1 MKTTEVNKELV
12 GRRCECMC
20 LGSMVTGVIED
31 ITVTKYTAEVK
42 VRYDEPQRWGNEV
55 LHSGWAHG
63 DKDDESGS
71 LKYLRLLPEPV
82 RPDYE
87 TLIVTFCDPIRT
99 LERRIF
105 DDPQAWGVSAL
116 KEWID
121 GYEST
126 RFTQIGRNLRIQHG
140 ERARMARPTYRNRN
154 LQNGVTMARER
165 TDDWMQM
172 AKDLARAERELQIE
186 HWVYITF
193 EYRECD
199 RSRVVLHKI
208 DMPRR
213 MLDRWRWLVEW
224 RRAKYVCQY
233 PRKGVQVYYCYYDKR
248 TGLQTGFGSLL
259 SCVAAAK
266 AQITKVERKIEEYVS
281 YMSGNDLFFDPTTD
295 EKLRCAKKK
304 LAQKRAKYAEL
315 CALLQ
320 SEVAKHR
327 ANPGICKLFL
337 GFRKLGE
344 FTDIP
349 QARKFAEE
357 SGETGT
363 FNLIG
368 NRFRDSWYQPKCI
381 EEAGI

>member
-1 MKTTEVNKELV
+1 
-12 GRRCECMC
+12 
-20 LGSMVTGVIED
+20 
-31 ITVTKYTAEVK
+31 
-42 VRYDEPQRWGNEV
+42 
-55 LHSGWAHG
+55 
-63 DKDDESGS
+63 
-71 LKYLRLLPEPV
+71 
-82 RPDYE
+82 
-87 TLIVTFCDPIRT
+87 
-99 LERRIF
+99 
-105 DDPQAWGVSAL
+105 
-116 KEWID
+116 
-121 GYEST
+121 
-126 RFTQIGRNLRIQHG
+126 
-140 ERARMARPTYRNRN
+140 MARPTYRNRN

-165 TDDWMQM
+165 TNDWMQM

>member
-1 MKTTEVNKELV
+1 
-12 GRRCECMC
+12 
-20 LGSMVTGVIED
+20 
-31 ITVTKYTAEVK
+31 
-42 VRYDEPQRWGNEV
+42 
-55 LHSGWAHG
+55 
-63 DKDDESGS
+63 
-71 LKYLRLLPEPV
+71 
-82 RPDYE
+82 
-87 TLIVTFCDPIRT
+87 
-99 LERRIF
+99 
-105 DDPQAWGVSAL
+105 
-116 KEWID
+116 
-121 GYEST
+121 
-126 RFTQIGRNLRIQHG
+126 
-140 ERARMARPTYRNRN
+140 
-154 LQNGVTMARER
+154 MARER
-165 TDDWMQM
+165 IDDWMQM

-193 EYRECD
+193 EYREDD

-233 PRKGVQVYYCYYDKR
+233 PRKGVQVYHCYYDKR
-248 TGLQTGFGSLL
+248 TGLQTGFGS
-259 SCVAAAK
+259 
-266 AQITKVERKIEEYVS
+266 
-281 YMSGNDLFFDPTTD
+281 LFFDPTTD

-304 LAQKRAKYAEL
+304 LAQKRAKFAEL

-327 ANPGICKLFL
+327 ANPGIYKLFI

-368 NRFRDSWYQPKCI
+368 DRFRDSWYQSKRI
-381 EEAGI
+381 GEAGN

>member
-1 MKTTEVNKELV
+1 
-12 GRRCECMC
+12 
-20 LGSMVTGVIED
+20 
-31 ITVTKYTAEVK
+31 
-42 VRYDEPQRWGNEV
+42 
-55 LHSGWAHG
+55 
-63 DKDDESGS
+63 
-71 LKYLRLLPEPV
+71 
-82 RPDYE
+82 
-87 TLIVTFCDPIRT
+87 
-99 LERRIF
+99 
-105 DDPQAWGVSAL
+105 
-116 KEWID
+116 
-121 GYEST
+121 
-126 RFTQIGRNLRIQHG
+126 
-140 ERARMARPTYRNRN
+140 
-154 LQNGVTMARER
+154 MARER
-165 TDDWMQM
+165 IDDWMQK

-193 EYRECD
+193 EYREDD

-327 ANPGICKLFL
+327 TNPGIYKLFI
-337 GFRKLGE
+337 GFRKPGE

-368 NRFRDSWYQPKCI
+368 DRFRDSWYQSKRI
-381 EEAGI
+381 GETGN

>member
-1 MKTTEVNKELV
+1 
-12 GRRCECMC
+12 
-20 LGSMVTGVIED
+20 
-31 ITVTKYTAEVK
+31 
-42 VRYDEPQRWGNEV
+42 
-55 LHSGWAHG
+55 
-63 DKDDESGS
+63 
-71 LKYLRLLPEPV
+71 
-82 RPDYE
+82 
-87 TLIVTFCDPIRT
+87 
-99 LERRIF
+99 
-105 DDPQAWGVSAL
+105 
-116 KEWID
+116 
-121 GYEST
+121 
-126 RFTQIGRNLRIQHG
+126 
-140 ERARMARPTYRNRN
+140 
-154 LQNGVTMARER
+154 MARER

-304 LAQKRAKYAEL
+304 LAQKGQSMPN
-315 CALLQ
+315 CAPC
-320 SEVAKHR
+320 SKARSPNIGPIPVS
-327 ANPGICKLFL
+327 ANCSSAFASWANLRTSRKPANSRKKAVKQGLSTLSATVFGIVGISRNVSK
-337 GFRKLGE
+337 KPE
-344 FTDIP
+344 F
-349 QARKFAEE
+349 E
-357 SGETGT
+357 S
-363 FNLIG
+363 
-368 NRFRDSWYQPKCI
+368 
-381 EEAGI
+381 

>member
-1 MKTTEVNKELV
+1 
-12 GRRCECMC
+12 
-20 LGSMVTGVIED
+20 
-31 ITVTKYTAEVK
+31 
-42 VRYDEPQRWGNEV
+42 
-55 LHSGWAHG
+55 
-63 DKDDESGS
+63 
-71 LKYLRLLPEPV
+71 
-82 RPDYE
+82 
-87 TLIVTFCDPIRT
+87 
-99 LERRIF
+99 
-105 DDPQAWGVSAL
+105 
-116 KEWID
+116 
-121 GYEST
+121 
-126 RFTQIGRNLRIQHG
+126 
-140 ERARMARPTYRNRN
+140 
-154 LQNGVTMARER
+154 MARER
-165 TDDWMQM
+165 TDDWMQE

-320 SEVAKHR
+320 SEVPNIGPIPVS
-327 ANPGICKLFL
+327 ANCSSAFASWANLRTSRKPANSRKKAVKQGLSTLSATVFGIVGISRNVSK
-337 GFRKLGE
+337 KPE
-344 FTDIP
+344 F
-349 QARKFAEE
+349 E
-357 SGETGT
+357 S
-363 FNLIG
+363 
-368 NRFRDSWYQPKCI
+368 
-381 EEAGI
+381 

>member
-1 MKTTEVNKELV
+1 
-12 GRRCECMC
+12 
-20 LGSMVTGVIED
+20 MV
-31 ITVTKYTAEVK
+31 
-42 VRYDEPQRWGNEV
+42 
-55 LHSGWAHG
+55 
-63 DKDDESGS
+63 
-71 LKYLRLLPEPV
+71 
-82 RPDYE
+82 
-87 TLIVTFCDPIRT
+87 
-99 LERRIF
+99 
-105 DDPQAWGVSAL
+105 
-116 KEWID
+116 
-121 GYEST
+121 
-126 RFTQIGRNLRIQHG
+126 
-140 ERARMARPTYRNRN
+140 
-154 LQNGVTMARER
+154 RER
-165 TDDWMQM
+165 IDDWMQM
-172 AKDLARAERELQIE
+172 AKDLAHAERELQIE

-193 EYRECD
+193 EYREDD

-213 MLDRWRWLVEW
+213 MFDRWQWLVEW

-266 AQITKVERKIEEYVS
+266 AQITKIGRKMEEYVS

-304 LAQKRAKYAEL
+304 LAQKRAKFAEL

-327 ANPGICKLFL
+327 ANPGIYKLFI

-368 NRFRDSWYQPKCI
+368 DRFRDSWYQSKRI
-381 EEAGI
+381 GEAGN

>member
-1 MKTTEVNKELV
+1 
-12 GRRCECMC
+12 
-20 LGSMVTGVIED
+20 
-31 ITVTKYTAEVK
+31 
-42 VRYDEPQRWGNEV
+42 
-55 LHSGWAHG
+55 
-63 DKDDESGS
+63 
-71 LKYLRLLPEPV
+71 
-82 RPDYE
+82 
-87 TLIVTFCDPIRT
+87 
-99 LERRIF
+99 
-105 DDPQAWGVSAL
+105 
-116 KEWID
+116 
-121 GYEST
+121 
-126 RFTQIGRNLRIQHG
+126 
-140 ERARMARPTYRNRN
+140 MARPTYRNRN

-281 YMSGNDLFFDPTTD
+281 FRPDDRRKIALRQKEIGAEKGKVCRTVRPAPKRGRQTSGQSRYLQTVPR
-295 EKLRCAKKK
+295 LSQAGRIYGHPASP
-304 LAQKRAKYAEL
+304 QIRGRKR
-315 CALLQ
+315 
-320 SEVAKHR
+320 
-327 ANPGICKLFL
+327 
-337 GFRKLGE
+337 
-344 FTDIP
+344 
-349 QARKFAEE
+349 
-357 SGETGT
+357 
-363 FNLIG
+363 
-368 NRFRDSWYQPKCI
+368 
-381 EEAGI
+381 

>member
-1 MKTTEVNKELV
+1 
-12 GRRCECMC
+12 
-20 LGSMVTGVIED
+20 
-31 ITVTKYTAEVK
+31 
-42 VRYDEPQRWGNEV
+42 
-55 LHSGWAHG
+55 
-63 DKDDESGS
+63 
-71 LKYLRLLPEPV
+71 
-82 RPDYE
+82 
-87 TLIVTFCDPIRT
+87 
-99 LERRIF
+99 
-105 DDPQAWGVSAL
+105 
-116 KEWID
+116 
-121 GYEST
+121 
-126 RFTQIGRNLRIQHG
+126 
-140 ERARMARPTYRNRN
+140 MARPTYRNRN

-224 RRAKYVCQY
+224 RRAKYVFQY

-368 NRFRDSWYQPKCI
+368 NRFRDSW
-381 EEAGI
+381 

>member
-1 MKTTEVNKELV
+1 
-12 GRRCECMC
+12 
-20 LGSMVTGVIED
+20 
-31 ITVTKYTAEVK
+31 
-42 VRYDEPQRWGNEV
+42 
-55 LHSGWAHG
+55 
-63 DKDDESGS
+63 
-71 LKYLRLLPEPV
+71 
-82 RPDYE
+82 
-87 TLIVTFCDPIRT
+87 
-99 LERRIF
+99 
-105 DDPQAWGVSAL
+105 
-116 KEWID
+116 
-121 GYEST
+121 
-126 RFTQIGRNLRIQHG
+126 
-140 ERARMARPTYRNRN
+140 MARPTYRNRN

-248 TGLQTGFGSLL
+248 TGLQTGFG
-259 SCVAAAK
+259 
-266 AQITKVERKIEEYVS
+266 
-281 YMSGNDLFFDPTTD
+281 NDLFFDPTTD

>member
-1 MKTTEVNKELV
+1 
-12 GRRCECMC
+12 
-20 LGSMVTGVIED
+20 
-31 ITVTKYTAEVK
+31 
-42 VRYDEPQRWGNEV
+42 
-55 LHSGWAHG
+55 
-63 DKDDESGS
+63 
-71 LKYLRLLPEPV
+71 
-82 RPDYE
+82 
-87 TLIVTFCDPIRT
+87 
-99 LERRIF
+99 
-105 DDPQAWGVSAL
+105 
-116 KEWID
+116 
-121 GYEST
+121 
-126 RFTQIGRNLRIQHG
+126 
-140 ERARMARPTYRNRN
+140 
-154 LQNGVTMARER
+154 MARER
-165 TDDWMQM
+165 IDDWMQM

-193 EYRECD
+193 EYREDD

-233 PRKGVQVYYCYYDKR
+233 PRKGVQVYHCYYDKR

-266 AQITKVERKIEEYVS
+266 AQITK
-281 YMSGNDLFFDPTTD
+281 TD

-304 LAQKRAKYAEL
+304 LAQKRAKFAEL

-327 ANPGICKLFL
+327 ANPGIYKLFI

-368 NRFRDSWYQPKCI
+368 DRFRDSWYQSKRI
-381 EEAGI
+381 GEAGN